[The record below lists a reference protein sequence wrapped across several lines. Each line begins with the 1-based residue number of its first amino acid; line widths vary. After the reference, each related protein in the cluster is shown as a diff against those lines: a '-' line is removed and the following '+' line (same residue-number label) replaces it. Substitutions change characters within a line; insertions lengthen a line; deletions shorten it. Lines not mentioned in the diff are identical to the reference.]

1 MPTTNYNVR
10 FVESSDGVGVVA
22 LRNSTTS
29 PVDATSGAPNRL
41 PIPYLMDYGAVPVEG
56 TVTAASNATPIV
68 ITLDTGEGAS
78 FTNGDLVYVEGVLGN
93 TNANGTFF
101 STISSDSLTLTG
113 SAGNAAWTSG
123 GTIKKVKLASSYH
136 ISLAA
141 LAKAILNDK
150 AAGN

>member
-10 FVESSDGVGVVA
+10 FVESASGIGVVA

-41 PIPYLMDYGAVPVEG
+41 PIPYLTDYGAGVVEG

-68 ITLDTGEGAS
+68 ITLDTGEGAN
-78 FTNGDLVYVEGVLGN
+78 FANGDLVFVENVLGN

-101 STISSDSLTLTG
+101 VTMSSDSMTLVG

-123 GTIKKVKLASSYH
+123 GVVKKVTLAPSYH
-136 ISLAA
+136 IALAA
-141 LAKAILNDK
+141 LIRAITNDK